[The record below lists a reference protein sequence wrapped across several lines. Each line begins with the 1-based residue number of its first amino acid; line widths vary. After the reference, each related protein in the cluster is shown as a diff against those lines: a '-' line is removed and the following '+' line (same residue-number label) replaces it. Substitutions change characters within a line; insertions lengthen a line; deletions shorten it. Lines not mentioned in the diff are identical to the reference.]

1 MEIRR
6 AKPKGGKVKL
16 TFVSPDPDLA
26 LSLVGDFNDW
36 DPFANPL
43 KKRSNGT
50 RSTSVTV
57 EEGVAL
63 RVRLLADGGE
73 WLDVAD
79 ADPVPGTQDRLVV
92 A

>member
-6 AKPKGGKVKL
+6 TTAKGGKVKL
-16 TFVSPDPDLA
+16 TFVSPDPDLEV
-26 LSLVGDFNDW
+26 SLVGDFNDW

-50 RSTSVTV
+50 RSTVVTV
-57 EEGVAL
+57 DEGDEL

-73 WLDVAD
+73 WLDVD
-79 ADPVPGTQDRLVV
+79 AAEPLAGTADRLVV

>member
-6 AKPKGGKVKL
+6 SKSKGNVKL
-16 TFVSPDPDLA
+16 TFVTEDASRPM
-26 LSLVGDFNDW
+26 SLVGDFNDW
-36 DPFANPL
+36 DPLAHPL

-57 EEGVAL
+57 EPGTEL
-63 RVRLLADGGE
+63 RVRVLADGGE
-73 WLDVAD
+73 WLDVDAAEPVDGTAD
-79 ADPVPGTQDRLVV
+79 RVVV